1 MRPGNKREPVER
13 DIRGF
18 GRRRSGR
25 RKKGEGRGGEGW
37 KTYSSNQPTPKKPPP
52 QTKLDGLRRNEI
64 GPEGHVRSVARSVLG
79 GGSGANGVRSKG
91 RERRGAPPCFAKDGS
106 AAVKKDGGNWSR
118 REAGLRGTICELVT
132 ASIPRFLP
140 SFSAFLS
147 FFPYMPSGVRVRGK

>member
-25 RKKGEGRGGEGW
+25 REKGEGRGGEGW
-37 KTYSSNQPTPKKPPP
+37 KTYSSHQPTPEKPPP

-64 GPEGHVRSVARSVLG
+64 GPEGHVRSVLG

-91 RERRGAPPCFAKDGS
+91 RGRESSSLFREI
-106 AAVKKDGGNWSR
+106 KKDGGNWSR
-118 REAGLRGTICELVT
+118 KREV
-132 ASIPRFLP
+132 
-140 SFSAFLS
+140 
-147 FFPYMPSGVRVRGK
+147 